1 MLLASGG
8 ERGGAGERRVQVP
21 GSRAPRAP
29 RARERLRSP
38 RRRSGRRRRLVAVGL
53 REAGYG
59 GGGSGSCE

>member
-1 MLLASGG
+1 MLLASGR

-21 GSRAPRAP
+21 GSRAPRA
-29 RARERLRSP
+29 RERLRGP
-38 RRRSGRRRRLVAVGL
+38 RRSGRRRRRLVAVGL